1 MNSVEDAVDILTRAK
16 ALDLGGNYDIPPG
29 DPISHFGAGF
39 AKVLCSNVFLAGLD
53 STFVAQHNGYF
64 TAPYEDRSHVTDI
77 RVDVESRS
85 VHVALDN
92 GVTRTATICGSQGAV
107 AIPLEADDVFF
118 TPSIVESTLPPADTQ
133 PWPLGDVIDAYHGPL
148 DQKAIANAVDLAF
161 GDGSMTSAVV
171 VTHQGSLVAER
182 YGDGVDLTTPL
193 ESWSMGKSL
202 TATLLGLL
210 VHEGKY
216 ALDQPAPIPEWQSGG
231 DTRAS
236 IRVADIVQMSSGLR
250 FRAMM
255 DPDYDPREGYPDHL
269 YVYTGGVDAYH
280 YAATR
285 PQQWPPGQVGRY
297 RNGDPL
303 LANYLVRLA
312 VESRGENYHA
322 FPQHAL
328 FDQIGVRSA
337 VLETDPFGNFLLNGY
352 EFISA
357 RDWARLAN
365 LYLQD
370 GVVAGK
376 RLLPE
381 GWSEFVSTPAPGWIA
396 DGRPIYGGFFWLNR
410 GPRATRM
417 PVPEDAYF
425 MAGAGGQKTIIV
437 PSRDLVVVRIGHFSG
452 AAKSQIS
459 LDQTLSA
466 LMELVPEKR
475 SA

>member
-1 MNSVEDAVDILTRAK
+1 MSDSIDINARGRR
-16 ALDLGGNYDIPPG
+16 LDLGDEFAIPPG

-39 AKVLCSNVFLAGLD
+39 AKILCSNVFLAGLD
-53 STFVAQHNGYF
+53 PGFAAEHNGYF

-77 RVDVESRS
+77 DVDVESQS
-85 VHVALDN
+85 VRVALDN
-92 GVTRTATICGSQGAV
+92 GVTRTARICGSQGAV
-107 AIPLEADDVFF
+107 AIPLEADDVSF
-118 TPSIVESTLPPADTQ
+118 TPSVVASGLPPAESQ
-133 PWPLGDVIDAYHGPL
+133 PWPLGDAVDPYDGPL
-148 DQKAIANAVDLAF
+148 DQKAVADAVDLAF
-161 GDGSMTSAVV
+161 DEGSMTSALV
-171 VTHQGSLVAER
+171 VTHRGSLVAER
-182 YGDGVDLTTPL
+182 YGEGIESTTPL

-210 VHEGKY
+210 VHEGEY
-216 ALDQPAPIPEWQSGG
+216 TLDEPAPIPEWQSG
-231 DTRAS
+231 DDARAS
-236 IRVADIVQMSSGLR
+236 IRIADIVQMSSGLR

-255 DPDYDPREGYPDHL
+255 DPDYDPRAGYPDHL
-269 YVYTGGVDAYH
+269 YVYTGGVNAYH

-285 PQQWPPGQVGRY
+285 SRQWPAGQVGRY

-312 VESRGENYHA
+312 VEARGENYHA
-322 FPQHAL
+322 FPQRAL
-328 FDQIGVRSA
+328 FDQIGVRNA

-352 EFISA
+352 EFISG

-381 GWSEFVSTPAPGWIA
+381 GWSEFVSTPAPGWVA

-459 LDQTLSA
+459 LDQTLAA
-466 LMELVPEKR
+466 LMELVPERR

>member
-1 MNSVEDAVDILTRAK
+1 MSDATDINTRARR
-16 ALDLGGNYDIPPG
+16 LDIGGEYVFPPG

-39 AKVLCSNVFLAGLD
+39 AKILCANVFLAGLEP
-53 STFVAQHNGYF
+53 TFAAEHNGYF
-64 TAPYEDRSHVTDI
+64 TAPYEDRFHVKAVQ
-77 RVDVESRS
+77 VDVESQR

-92 GVTRTATICGSQGAV
+92 GITRTARICGSQGAV
-107 AIPLEADDVFF
+107 AIPLDADDVSF
-118 TPSIVESTLPPADTQ
+118 TPSIVESTLPPANTQ
-133 PWPLGDVIDAYHGPL
+133 PWPIGDVVEPYDGPL
-148 DQKAIANAVDLAF
+148 DRAAVAKAVDLAF
-161 GDGSMTSAVV
+161 GEGSMTSAVV
-171 VTHQGSLVAER
+171 VTHRGSLIAER
-182 YGDGVDLTTPL
+182 YGEGIERTTPL

-210 VHEGKY
+210 VHEDEY
-216 ALDQPAPIPEWQSGG
+216 ALDDPAPIPEWQSS
-231 DTRAS
+231 DDDRAS
-236 IRVADIVQMSSGLR
+236 IRIADIVQMSSGLR

-255 DPDYDPREGYPDHL
+255 DPDYDPRAGYPDHL
-269 YVYTGGVDAYH
+269 YVYTGGINAYQ

-285 PQQWPPGQVGRY
+285 PQQWPAGQVGRY

-328 FDQIGVRSA
+328 FDQIGIRNA
-337 VLETDPFGNFLLNGY
+337 TLETDPFGNFLLNGY

-381 GWSEFVSTPAPGWIA
+381 GWSEFVSTPAPGWVA

-410 GPRATRM
+410 GPAATRM
-417 PVPEDAYF
+417 PIPEDAYF
-425 MAGAGGQKTIIV
+425 MAGAGGEKTIIV
-437 PSRDLVVVRIGHFSG
+437 PSHDLVVVRIGHFSG
-452 AAKSQIS
+452 AAKAEIS
-459 LDQTLSA
+459 LRHMLKA
-466 LMELVPEKR
+466 LMESVPER
-475 SA
+475 SAT

>member
-1 MNSVEDAVDILTRAK
+1 MSDSIDINARGRR
-16 ALDLGGNYDIPPG
+16 LDLGGEFAIPPG

-39 AKVLCSNVFLAGLD
+39 AKILCSNVFLAGLD
-53 STFVAQHNGYF
+53 PGFAAEHNGYF

-77 RVDVESRS
+77 DVDVESQS
-85 VHVALDN
+85 VRVALDN
-92 GVTRTATICGSQGAV
+92 GVTRTARICGSQGAV
-107 AIPLEADDVFF
+107 AIPLEADDVSF
-118 TPSIVESTLPPADTQ
+118 TPSVVVSALPPAETQ
-133 PWPLGDVIDAYHGPL
+133 PWPLGDAVDPYDGPL
-148 DQKAIANAVDLAF
+148 DQQAIADAVDLAF
-161 GDGSMTSAVV
+161 DEGSMTSALV
-171 VTHQGSLVAER
+171 VTHRGSLVAER
-182 YGDGVDLTTPL
+182 YGEGIESTTPL

-210 VHEGKY
+210 VHEGEY
-216 ALDQPAPIPEWQSGG
+216 TLDEPAPIPEWQSG
-231 DTRAS
+231 DDARAS
-236 IRVADIVQMSSGLR
+236 IRIADIVQMSSGLR

-255 DPDYDPREGYPDHL
+255 DPDYDPRAGYPDHL
-269 YVYTGGVDAYH
+269 YVYTGGVNAYH

-285 PQQWPPGQVGRY
+285 SRQWPAGQVGRY

-312 VESRGENYHA
+312 VEARGENYHA
-322 FPQHAL
+322 FPQRAL
-328 FDQIGVRSA
+328 FDQIGVRNA

-352 EFISA
+352 EFISG

-370 GVVAGK
+370 GVVGGK

-381 GWSEFVSTPAPGWIA
+381 GWSEFVSTPAPGWVA

-459 LDQTLSA
+459 LDQTLAA
-466 LMELVPEKR
+466 LMELVPERR